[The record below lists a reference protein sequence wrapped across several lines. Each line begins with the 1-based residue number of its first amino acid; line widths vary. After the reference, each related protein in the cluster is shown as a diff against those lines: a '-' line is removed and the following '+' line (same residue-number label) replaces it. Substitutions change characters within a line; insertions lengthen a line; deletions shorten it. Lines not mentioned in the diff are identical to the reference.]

1 MTHGCTNSYGLQ
13 LRGHLTTSF
22 VYFCIKSPINS
33 DGQQAH
39 RLRMLSDNVFW
50 FFFLAFPVTETVEL
64 LCPVFIIFHSLFIML
79 LTFFPT
85 NNYLPW

>member
-1 MTHGCTNSYGLQ
+1 MGN
-13 LRGHLTTSF
+13 RLTDSVCYQIMFF
-22 VYFCIKSPINS
+22 V
-33 DGQQAH
+33 
-39 RLRMLSDNVFW
+39 